1 MLQIKNLNISI
12 DNKEI
17 IKDLNLEIKQGEV
30 HALMG
35 PNGSGKSTLANVL
48 AGKDGY
54 NVKGEILY
62 KGEDL
67 LKISIEVF
75 MSLTIFFSSQS
86 IKYSCVWL

>member
-1 MLQIKNLNISI
+1 MLKIKNLNISI

-30 HALMG
+30 HALLG

-54 NVKGEILY
+54 NV
-62 KGEDL
+62 
-67 LKISIEVF
+67 
-75 MSLTIFFSSQS
+75 
-86 IKYSCVWL
+86 